1 MKNRAKTLICVMVIL
16 TLLVSLL
23 AASSTVFAAKDTKT
37 TTAEETTAAPET
49 EPETE
54 AETEPETE
62 GEEVPENDVLL
73 ADVEADGEED
83 VLAAPEAEEPTLAQ
97 KIFSGQNFAVL
108 GAILAATLAC
118 IGSAKGVGIVGEAS
132 SGMLAEDPSK
142 FGSALLLQVLPGT
155 QGIYGFVT
163 AFLILNKIGLF
174 SGSIIDLTVGQGV
187 YLLVAA
193 LPIAFVGYFSGIAQG
208 RVAASGIE
216 LISKRESEA
225 AKAMTSAALVETYA
239 IFALLV
245 SLLPVLFFNA

>member
-1 MKNRAKTLICVMVIL
+1 MKGNGKMKNRAKTLICAIVMI
-16 TLLVSLL
+16 TMLVSLF
-23 AASSTVFAAKDTKT
+23 AASTTVFAAKDKETDT
-37 TTAEETTAAPET
+37 EAVDTVEEIETENEEEPVLDIGAPEENT
-49 EPETE
+49 EDIFWAE
-54 AETEPETE
+54 AEV
-62 GEEVPENDVLL
+62 EEAPSL
-73 ADVEADGEED
+73 ASM
-83 VLAAPEAEEPTLAQ
+83 
-97 KIFSGQNFAVL
+97 IFSGQNFAVL
-108 GAILAATLAC
+108 GAIIAATLAC

-163 AFLILNKIGLF
+163 AFLILSKIGLF
-174 SGSIIDLTVGQGV
+174 AGEIIDLTVGQGV